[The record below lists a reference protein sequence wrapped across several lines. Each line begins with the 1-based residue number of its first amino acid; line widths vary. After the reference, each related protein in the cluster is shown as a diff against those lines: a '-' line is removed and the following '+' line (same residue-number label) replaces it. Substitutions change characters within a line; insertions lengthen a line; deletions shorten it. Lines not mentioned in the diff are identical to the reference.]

1 MKRLAIRSALTVG
14 ALVSV
19 STASAFTWTINGLMD
34 GLQESPPNASPG
46 FGSFTG
52 TLDDVTGAITLTGSF
67 SGLVAPAT
75 AAHIHGPAL
84 PGVNGPVIL
93 PLTVSNATAGTVTGN
108 GVFTPTQVANLL
120 SGLHY
125 VNIHTGA
132 FPGGE
137 IRGQITA
144 VPEPGTMAALG
155 LGAVALLR
163 RRKARR

>member
-1 MKRLAIRSALTVG
+1 MRHYALRIACAVG
-14 ALVSV
+14 ALVTV
-19 STASAFTWTINGLMD
+19 SMASAFTWTLSGLMD
-34 GLQESPPNASPG
+34 GSQEVPPNASPG

-67 SGLVAPAT
+67 SGLLAPAV

-93 PLTVSNATAGTVTGN
+93 PLTVSNATSGTVTGN
-108 GVFTPTQVANLL
+108 GVFTPAQVANLL
-120 SGLHY
+120 SGLNY
-125 VNIHTGA
+125 VNIHTST

-144 VPEPGTMAALG
+144 VPEPGTLAALG
-155 LGAVALLR
+155 LGAAAFLR
-163 RRKARR
+163 RRRAR